1 MCKPRIYFSIS
12 ICSKYSLN
20 YLFFAPCLGK
30 IWCFHVLTLKNFIMR
45 EFFRLFCKM
54 FWHLTSW
61 WRNLWGR
68 IFLFPPIFGWTVIP
82 PKHSATY
89 YFRSV
94 IVLETQLFPQHFLWL
109 LMYWVLCLKQDS
121 WGVVNKLS
129 RHCHRKITTIR
140 NNNPVPQVNAF
151 KS

>member
-45 EFFRLFCKM
+45 EFFQIILQNV
-54 FWHLTSW
+54 LTSYLLMKEFVRQNFSFSPNFW
-61 WRNLWGR
+61 QDCHPTKAFCNLLLQ
-68 IFLFPPIFGWTVIP
+68 ICNCTKNTIISSTF
-82 PKHSATY
+82 S
-89 YFRSV
+89 
-94 IVLETQLFPQHFLWL
+94 

-129 RHCHRKITTIR
+129 RLCHRKITTIR
-140 NNNPVPQVNAF
+140 NNNPVHQVNAF
-151 KS
+151 KIV